1 MIHLPH
7 GTSRTHAAVALWLL
21 IAIWLFFGLKPSHLS
36 PPPNPPTSPSTTT
49 SPSLPPDIF
58 NTPPLSSPAI
68 HHLCASTTWDPS
80 LVFTC
85 NASVGGIGNIR
96 NSLLNCLR
104 FTISAGASLVTPL
117 IVVRN
122 ESDTAA
128 IRTGITA
135 PLSYMFSASHLRD
148 SLALSCPGLVL
159 HETLESAIAAGGGEM
174 NDPLPLRPEYL
185 QSKDLPRT
193 GLASPETWRAN
204 FTTWLHDNIPPSAAA
219 TKTTII
225 HLSRTYLAYPIYSD
239 GADFATH
246 FGHLLKFRD
255 DIRVLATSVLQKLA
269 ARYTYTGP
277 LTDAILPNFFFGAHL
292 RTERD
297 AKLGWP
303 GGDWVYSR
311 YETQAALFLS
321 AASNASL
328 PLIYVASGDRSEVAK
343 LGAEAAERN
352 MTVTTKFDVL
362 GKEEVERMEAM
373 SWDQQ
378 GMVDFLVMTKASV
391 FGGVGHSSFAWNV
404 ALGRHVVG
412 GEEGDGHLRGPQA
425 LSDKLSQ
432 VYGKPGEYPEYASTL
447 WP

>member
-1 MIHLPH
+1 MIQLPH

-36 PPPNPPTSPSTTT
+36 PAPNPPTTAAPI
-49 SPSLPPDIF
+49 PPDVF
-58 NTPPLSSPAI
+58 NSPPLDSSAI
-68 HHLCASTTWDPS
+68 RSICASTTWEPS

-85 NASVGGIGNIR
+85 NSSVGGIGNIR

-104 FTISAGASLVTPL
+104 FSISAGASLVTPL

-159 HETLESAIAAGGGEM
+159 HETLESAIAAGGGGKINE
-174 NDPLPLRPEYL
+174 PLLLRPEYL

-193 GLASPETWRAN
+193 GLASPETWGAN
-204 FTTWLHDNIPPSAAA
+204 FTTWLHDNIPASAAPGA
-219 TKTTII
+219 TTII

-239 GADFATH
+239 GVDFATH
-246 FGHLLKFRD
+246 FGSLLKFRS
-255 DIRVLATSVLQKLA
+255 DIRLLATSVLRGLA
-269 ARYTYTGP
+269 ARYEYTGP
-277 LTDAILPNFFFGAHL
+277 LTEAVLPDFFFGAHL

-328 PLIYVASGDRSEVAK
+328 PLIYVASGDQDEVAK
-343 LGAEAAERN
+343 LSAEARERN
-352 MTVTTKFDVL
+352 MTVVTKFDVL
-362 GKEEVERMEAM
+362 GKEEVEEMEAM

-378 GMVDFLVMTKASV
+378 GMVDFLVMTRASV

-412 GEEGDGHLRGPQA
+412 GKEGKGHLRGPQA
-425 LSDKLSQ
+425 LSDGLSQ
-432 VYGKPGEYPEYASTL
+432 VYGKPGEYPEYSSTL

>member
-1 MIHLPH
+1 MIQLPH
-7 GTSRTHAAVALWLL
+7 GTSRTQAAVALWLL

-36 PPPNPPTSPSTTT
+36 LPNSSTT
-49 SPSLPPDIF
+49 SSLPHDVF
-58 NTPPLSSPAI
+58 DTPPLSSSAI
-68 HHLCASTTWDPS
+68 RSICADTVWDPS

-85 NASVGGIGNIR
+85 NSSVGGIGNIR
-96 NSLLNCLR
+96 NSLLNCVR

-135 PLSYMFSASHLRD
+135 PLSYMFSPSHFRD
-148 SLALSCPGLVL
+148 SLALSCPGLIL
-159 HETLESAIAAGGGEM
+159 HETLESAIAAGGAKTH
-174 NDPLPLRPEYL
+174 DPLPLKPEYL
-185 QSKDLPRT
+185 QSKNLPRT

-204 FTTWLHDNIPPSAAA
+204 FTTWLHERLPPGALPA
-219 TKTTII
+219 TTIV

-239 GADFATH
+239 GVNFAHH
-246 FGHLLKFRD
+246 FGSILKFRD
-255 DIRVLATSVLQKLA
+255 DIRVLATSVLRGLA
-269 ARYTYTGP
+269 EGYGYKGE
-277 LTDAILPNFFFGAHL
+277 LTEAVLPDFFFGAHL

-311 YETQAALFLS
+311 YETQAALLLS

-328 PLIYVASGDRSEVAK
+328 PLIYVASGDQDEVAK
-343 LGAEAAERN
+343 LSAEAAAKN

-362 GKEEVERMEAM
+362 GKEEVERMDKM

-378 GMVDFLVMTKASV
+378 GMVDFLVMTRASV

-412 GEEGDGHLRGPQA
+412 GESGEGHLKGPQA
-425 LSDKLSQ
+425 LNDKLSQ
-432 VYGKPGEYPEYASTL
+432 VYGKPGEYPEYPSTL